1 LNPKRVPTMATA
13 MPTGIMNTSP
23 NELALA
29 RLLQLV
35 SPSLPIGGYT
45 YSQGIEWAVEAQW
58 IGNQVELQLWL
69 DGVMQTNLCYLEL
82 PILQRMLAAWS
93 LRDLTQLEHWN
104 EVLIASRETA
114 ELRLEEANRARAF
127 YGVLKSLEPS
137 ADEYQLI
144 LRQSHIAGY
153 SFACERWGI
162 DFERAACGWLWSWLE
177 NLVLSAVKIIPLGQT
192 AGQQI
197 IFSLGAFIPE
207 VVAAAEAVADD
218 EIGASSMAQAIA
230 SARHETQYTRLF
242 RS

>member
-1 LNPKRVPTMATA
+1 
-13 MPTGIMNTSP
+13 MPTSTMRTSHG
-23 NELALA
+23 ELSLA

-58 IGNQVELQLWL
+58 ISNQDDLQQWL
-69 DGVMQTNLCYLEL
+69 DGVMQTNLRYLEL
-82 PILQRMLAAWS
+82 PILKRMLEAWS
-93 LRDLTQLEHWN
+93 GRDFPQIEHWN
-104 EVLIASRETA
+104 EVIIASRETA

-127 YGVLKSLEPS
+127 YGVLKSLEP
-137 ADEYQLI
+137 AAVEYQPI
-144 LRQSHIAGY
+144 LRQSHVAGF
-153 SFACERWGI
+153 SFACERWQI
-162 DFERAACGWLWSWLE
+162 DFERVACGWLWSWLE

-197 IFSLGAFIPE
+197 IFSLGEMIPGI
-207 VVAAAEAVADD
+207 VVAAEAVADE

>member
-1 LNPKRVPTMATA
+1 MNPKRVPTMAAA

>member
-1 LNPKRVPTMATA
+1 MAAA

-82 PILQRMLAAWS
+82 PILQRMLAAWF

>member
-1 LNPKRVPTMATA
+1 MAAA

>member
-1 LNPKRVPTMATA
+1 MPAV
-13 MPTGIMNTSP
+13 MPTSTMRTSHG
-23 NELALA
+23 ELALA

-58 IGNQVELQLWL
+58 ISNQDDLQQWL
-69 DGVMQTNLCYLEL
+69 DGVMQTNLSYLEL
-82 PILQRMLAAWS
+82 PILKRMLEAWS
-93 LRDLTQLEHWN
+93 KSDLPQLEHWN

-127 YGVLKSLEPS
+127 YGVISSLEPT
-137 ADEYQLI
+137 AVEYQSI
-144 LRQSHIAGY
+144 LRQSHIVGY
-153 SFACERWGI
+153 SFACERRQI
-162 DFERAACGWLWSWLE
+162 DFEPAACGWLWSWLE

-197 IFSLGAFIPE
+197 IFSLGAMVPG
-207 VVAAAEAVADD
+207 VVAAAESVADE

>member
-1 LNPKRVPTMATA
+1 
-13 MPTGIMNTSP
+13 MPICPMNTSP

-45 YSQGIEWAVEAQW
+45 YAQGIEWAVEAQW
-58 IGNQVELQLWL
+58 IGNQVELQQWL
-69 DGVMQTNLCYLEL
+69 VGVMQSSLRYLEL
-82 PILQRMLAAWS
+82 PLLQRMLAAWTGS
-93 LRDLTQLEHWN
+93 DLARLEHWN

-137 ADEYQLI
+137 ADEYQWI
-144 LRQSHIAGY
+144 LRQSHIAGFSY
-153 SFACERWGI
+153 ACERWSI

-197 IFSLGAFIPE
+197 IFSLGALIPE
-207 VVAAAEAVADD
+207 VVAAAQTVADD